1 MLFKEV
7 NIYLNHIH
15 ETKIWFLTYFI
26 YKLHIKKIL
35 GSFWQK
41 TQACSYILYTQLSL
55 HKKLSFPLSISSV
68 NVTNRQKTA
77 DLVPFT
83 EEILNGK
90 LHHFCAVY
98 VPSNLVTWRQPS
110 WEGITP
116 RSPIYL
122 KPTLWVAV
130 QKSLMF
136 LDKFNYWWLS
146 LESVTKL
153 CSIGSMRI

>member
-68 NVTNRQKTA
+68 NVTKSAENCG
-77 DLVPFT
+77 F
-83 EEILNGK
+83 G
-90 LHHFCAVY
+90 
-98 VPSNLVTWRQPS
+98 
-110 WEGITP
+110 
-116 RSPIYL
+116 PIYWRN
-122 KPTLWVAV
+122 P
-130 QKSLMF
+130 
-136 LDKFNYWWLS
+136 
-146 LESVTKL
+146 
-153 CSIGSMRI
+153 